1 MRRFFHFIATV
12 VLLSTPIGAA
22 GQSMYINH
30 AQWGEPEP
38 LSLRRRIE
46 KPGMKANDIFRAFL
60 FPAHC
65 SRLEMDIVGGL
76 YSWNTLESYPQLVFN
91 FEKAQFSYDYYI
103 YAFDGYYIV
112 SIENIF
118 VQQGGHHFTIHGVNE
133 TPFKRE
139 YSKRDYALAIK
150 IIDYL
155 RPKLD
160 DLCSMLEEKAFPLLV
175 ETK

>member
-1 MRRFFHFIATV
+1 MSRIFLFITAI
-12 VLLSTPIGAA
+12 VLLLTPMVAT
-22 GQSMYINH
+22 GQSMYIDSSII
-30 AQWGEPEP
+30 GEPEP

-65 SRLEMDIVGGL
+65 SRGEMDIVGGL

-112 SIENIF
+112 SIEHIF
-118 VQQGGHHFTIHGVNE
+118 VQRGGHHFTIHGVNE

-150 IIDYL
+150 IINYL

-175 ETK
+175 ESD